1 MNKRKKMIVGIASL
15 AGAACA
21 AGVTAKVADCIKRKW
36 FSQGYDAGHLVGF
49 MDGGIAMAKKYDNGS
64 RLLSLAE
71 ITPSLRKS
79 TTSSA
84 RTMTNWSVNTRNFV
98 TSITKPERP

>member
-1 MNKRKKMIVGIASL
+1 MNKRKKMIAGIASL

-49 MDGGIAMAKKYDNGS
+49 MDGGIAMAKKYDNFVKSASELGRNHS
-64 RLLSLAE
+64 VLAE
-71 ITPSLRKS
+71 KYNKLCEDYDEL
-79 TTSSA
+79 
-84 RTMTNWSVNTRNFV
+84 
-98 TSITKPERP
+98 EREYKELCDEYYEA

>member
-36 FSQGYDAGHLVGF
+36 FAQGYDAGHLVGF
-49 MDGGIAMAKKYDNGS
+49 MDGGIAMAKKYDNVVKSASELGRNHS
-64 RLLSLAE
+64 VLAE
-71 ITPSLRKS
+71 KYNKLCEEFDELQENYNELCEDYYE
-79 TTSSA
+79 A
-84 RTMTNWSVNTRNFV
+84 
-98 TSITKPERP
+98 